1 MNIQD
6 QLEKANIVP
15 DPLKDQ
21 FFLTDENIIKK
32 TIEFADLRKDDIV
45 LEIGAGVGNLTSELA
60 NKVKKVFAFEI
71 DERFKPFLSK
81 LSTNVEVHYENAWQF
96 VQMHGKFRKKK
107 IYNKV
112 VSNLPYSFIEPFLH
126 NLTFLDYDK
135 VILLV
140 PSRFMKKTE
149 KWGVV
154 GSFFKPTV
162 LLEVPKESFYPTPK
176 TNSVLIDLVKLPDPL
191 EHKNLGRFLRQC
203 MYQHEDQL
211 VKNSLMEGLIKYQK
225 LIYSKSLTKNEARA
239 IILKIDIDQRL
250 LNIHPNNSQ
259 IYEVVEKKFN
269 DILSND
275 EENYITK
282 IPNDKIINIYPF
294 DNQIIEIVDKVITLI
309 NKAFPDL
316 ETIHMGAS
324 ALEISGQNDIDI
336 YAFSDPK
343 DFSKYLSGLI
353 KIFGK
358 PLHVHETFI
367 EWGFTKN
374 GFDIEFY
381 LTSKDSETIKKQI
394 EVFKI
399 LRNDKNLL
407 KGYEELKEGM
417 NGKSFKEYQRK
428 KYEFYHKILNK

>member
-6 QLEKANIVP
+6 QLEKANIIP

-32 TIEFADLRKDDIV
+32 TIEFADLKKGDIV
-45 LEIGAGVGNLTSELA
+45 LEVGAGVGNLTNELA
-60 NKVKKVFAFEI
+60 KKVKKVFAFEI
-71 DERFKPFLSK
+71 DERFKPFLSN
-81 LSTNVEVHYENAWQF
+81 LPANVEVHYENAWQF

-126 NLTFLDYDK
+126 NLTFLDYDR

-154 GSFFKPTV
+154 GSFFNPTV
-162 LLEVPKESFYPTPK
+162 LLEVPKESFYPIPK

-225 LIYSKSLTKNEARA
+225 LIYSKPLTKNEARA
-239 IILKIDIDQRL
+239 IILKMDIDQRL
-250 LNIHPNNSQ
+250 LNIHPNNSE
-259 IYEVVEKKFN
+259 IYEVVEEGFN
-269 DILSND
+269 QILSED
-275 EENYITK
+275 EKNYLNK
-282 IPNDKIINIYPF
+282 IPEEKIVKIYPF
-294 DNQIIEIVDKVITLI
+294 DNRITKTVDEIISSIIKIY
-309 NKAFPDL
+309 PDL
-316 ETIHMGAS
+316 EIKHMGAS

-336 YAFSDPK
+336 YTFSDPK
-343 DFSKYLSGLI
+343 EFDKYLSGLI
-353 KIFGK
+353 KLFGK
-358 PLHVHETFI
+358 PLHIHETFI

-381 LTSKDSETIKKQI
+381 LTSKDSETMKKQI
-394 EVFKI
+394 DVFET
-399 LRNDKNLL
+399 LNNDKNLL
-407 KGYEELKEGM
+407 KEYEKLKESM
-417 NGKSFKEYQRK
+417 NRKSFKEYQRK
-428 KYEFYHKILNK
+428 KYEFYHKILIK

>member
-6 QLEKANIVP
+6 QLENANIIP

-21 FFLTDENIIKK
+21 FFLIDENIIKK
-32 TIEFADLRKDDIV
+32 TIEFADLKKEDIV
-45 LEIGAGVGNLTSELA
+45 LEVGAGIGNLTNELA
-60 NKVKKVFAFEI
+60 KKVKKVFAFEI

-81 LSTNVEVHYENAWQF
+81 LPANAEVHYENAWQF

-149 KWGVV
+149 KWGVF

-162 LLEVPKESFYPTPK
+162 LLEVPKESFYPVPK
-176 TNSVLIDLVKLPDPL
+176 TNSVLIDLIKLPDPL

-211 VKNSLMEGLIKYQK
+211 VKNSLMEGLIKYEK
-225 LIYSKSLTKNEARA
+225 LIYSKSLTKNEVRT
-239 IILKIDIDQRL
+239 IILKMNIDEKL
-250 LNIHPNNSQ
+250 LNMHPNNSE
-259 IYEVVEKKFN
+259 IYEIVEKEFN
-269 DILSND
+269 NILSDD
-275 EENYITK
+275 EENYIVK
-282 IPNDKIINIYPF
+282 IPSDKIVNIYPF
-294 DNQIIEIVDKVITLI
+294 DNRITETVDEIISSII
-309 NKAFPDL
+309 NIYPDL
-316 ETIHMGAS
+316 EIKHMGAS

-343 DFSKYLSGLI
+343 DFNKYMSGLI
-353 KIFGK
+353 NLFGK
-358 PLHVHETFI
+358 PLHTHDTFV
-367 EWGFTKN
+367 EWKFTKN
-374 GFDIEFY
+374 RFDIEFY
-381 LTSKDSETIKKQI
+381 LTSKGSETMKKQI
-394 EVFKI
+394 KVFEI
-399 LRNDKNLL
+399 LSNDKNLL
-407 KGYEELKEGM
+407 QEYQKLKESM
-417 NGKSFKEYQRK
+417 NGKSFREYQRK
-428 KYEFYHKILNK
+428 KYEFYHKILNR

>member
-6 QLEKANIVP
+6 QLEKANIIP

-32 TIEFADLRKDDIV
+32 TIEFADLEKEDIV
-45 LEIGAGVGNLTSELA
+45 LEVGAGVGNLTNELA
-60 NKVKKVFAFEI
+60 KKVKKVFAFEI
-71 DERFKPFLSK
+71 DEKFKPFLSK
-81 LSTNVEVHYENAWQF
+81 LPANVEVHYENAWQF

-154 GSFFKPTV
+154 GSFFKPTI
-162 LLEVPKESFYPTPK
+162 LLEVPKECFYPTPK
-176 TNSVLIDLVKLPDPL
+176 TNSVLINLIKLPDPL
-191 EHKNLGRFLRQC
+191 EYKNLGRFLRQY

-225 LIYSKSLTKNEARA
+225 LIYSKLLTKNEARA
-239 IILKIDIDQRL
+239 IILKKNIDQKL
-250 LNIHPNNSQ
+250 LDIHPNNSE
-259 IYEVVEKKFN
+259 IYEVVEKEFN
-269 DILSND
+269 NILSDD
-275 EENYITK
+275 EENYIDK
-282 IPNDKIINIYPF
+282 IPNNKIVTIYSF
-294 DNQIIEIVDKVITLI
+294 DNQITKIVHKIITSIKEIYS
-309 NKAFPDL
+309 DL
-316 ETIHMGAS
+316 EIRHMGAS
-324 ALEISGQNDIDI
+324 ALEISGQNDMDI
-336 YAFSDPK
+336 YAFSNPK
-343 DFSKYLSGLI
+343 DFEKYITGLI
-353 KIFGK
+353 KLFGK
-358 PLHVHETFI
+358 PLHIHETFI
-367 EWGFTKN
+367 EWKFTKS

-381 LTSKDSETIKKQI
+381 LTSKDSETMKRQI
-394 EVFKI
+394 EVFEI
-399 LRNDKNLL
+399 LSNNKSLL
-407 KGYEELKEGM
+407 VEYEKLKEGM